1 MVPVLSVPLPFGCST
16 LLPACLESLEPLLLL
31 CCLLVNPFFLTIH
44 VSIVIGDQLRLFNHA
59 AELQRGKNLNNK
71 LSSVYWHPRDI
82 DDVLLSYSEITRRY
96 LGWLLMLDMESTQV

>member
-1 MVPVLSVPLPFGCST
+1 MDQYNVLLSKLTMVPVLSVPLPFGCST

-71 LSSVYWHPRDI
+71 LSSDS
-82 DDVLLSYSEITRRY
+82 LLT
-96 LGWLLMLDMESTQV
+96 ST